1 MPLKVKKLLVLELLK
16 YPPLI
21 RRELVTNILVY
32 PGQIEELVEF
42 VRYMAANELGQGAI
56 IEIELLKAF
65 KLRQLSIGDIE
76 TSLAQTGV
84 A

>member
-1 MPLKVKKLLVLELLK
+1 
-16 YPPLI
+16 
-21 RRELVTNILVY
+21 
-32 PGQIEELVEF
+32 
-42 VRYMAANELGQGAI
+42 MAANELGQGAI